1 MRAKCAM
8 LGSGIGCPMDGLR
21 LSPAP
26 HRHLFDRDLLA
37 PLGPRL
43 GGLGTGEHVAA
54 LVLPLHDARR
64 GGPDVAAA
72 EVGLGEDGDGERAAR
87 RRGTR
92 RCAGCSAGWSPPRPR
107 RSAPRSSPAGCS
119 GGRRPASPTAACGS
133 PRAPPRRTRP
143 GPGPRPR
150 RRKIY
155 PPSPAAPRSC
165 AGCPTGCSAVSATCH
180 AYLDQGD
187 RRLDLRVDR
196 SLLRVVDRLHTAL
209 QHVEEIAE
217 AQIQSSQTHDA
228 LCILR
233 MRVLRTT
240 GCHLLFISILFTTGE
255 TNPQIKYLLD
265 FASLLIAPFPTRVSK
280 RLTALSTALAKE
292 TNLWMYVRRDYASVA
307 PFSTLTRGRWD
318 KETRIV
324 STSIPMTITT
334 VLS

>member
-1 MRAKCAM
+1 MV
-8 LGSGIGCPMDGLR
+8 GGR
-21 LSPAP
+21 L
-26 HRHLFDRDLLA
+26 HRQQLVALLA
-37 PLGPRL
+37 HRL
-43 GGLGTGEHVAA
+43 AERVQA
-54 LVLPLHDARR
+54 LVHVR
-64 GGPDVAAA
+64 
-72 EVGLGEDGDGERAAR
+72 EGERYTLLLQLR
-87 RRGTR
+87 RVVVLDVRQ
-92 RCAGCSAGWSPPRPR
+92 AVLP
-107 RSAPRSSPAGCS
+107 
-119 GGRRPASPTAACGS
+119 
-133 PRAPPRRTRP
+133 
-143 GPGPRPR
+143 
-150 RRKIY
+150 
-155 PPSPAAPRSC
+155 
-165 AGCPTGCSAVSATCH
+165 VSATCH

-217 AQIQSSQTHDA
+217 AQIQSPQTHDA

-265 FASLLIAPFPTRVSK
+265 FASLLTAPFPTRVSK

-324 STSIPMTITT
+324 STSIPMTMTT